1 MKLDKFEILSWFAL
15 VCTAYLVRIF
25 ADQQSQK
32 HKSEVDQVRAVRGRC
47 FSDFEFDMV
56 GVELCC
62 F

>member
-1 MKLDKFEILSWFAL
+1 MKLSVSEILSWFAL

-32 HKSEVDQVRAVRGRC
+32 HKSDQSGPRGSRC
-47 FSDFEFDMV
+47 VLSADFEFDMV
-56 GVELCC
+56 GVKLC